1 MPKHIQPAKTLV
13 DITVA
18 GPSPYEGRI
27 FPLNVQFLEGE
38 WMMQVIPAGP
48 SREAAFYFP
57 IKDLKVWAPA
67 GHL

>member
-1 MPKHIQPAKTLV
+1 MPPFVQQVKTLV
-13 DITVA
+13 DITVG
-18 GPSPYEGRI
+18 GPNPRECRI

-57 IKDLKVWAPA
+57 IKDLKIWAPA